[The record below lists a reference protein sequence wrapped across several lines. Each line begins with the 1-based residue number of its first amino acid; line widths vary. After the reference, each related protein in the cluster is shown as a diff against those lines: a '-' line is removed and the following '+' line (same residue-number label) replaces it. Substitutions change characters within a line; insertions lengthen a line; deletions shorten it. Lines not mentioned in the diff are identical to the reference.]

1 MPCDRIATA
10 SAQIS
15 QATLLELLNSEPAR
29 IALQNWVLAQFPG
42 AIVKNLTI
50 SLPDGTYIVLSP
62 TGIRISGSNKNLA
75 EIQNKV
81 KTFAENL
88 AGVSMQQRVQ
98 AALKKNFQVT
108 ESTIA
113 PKNGALVMKI
123 KV

>member
-42 AIVKNLTI
+42 AIVKNLTT